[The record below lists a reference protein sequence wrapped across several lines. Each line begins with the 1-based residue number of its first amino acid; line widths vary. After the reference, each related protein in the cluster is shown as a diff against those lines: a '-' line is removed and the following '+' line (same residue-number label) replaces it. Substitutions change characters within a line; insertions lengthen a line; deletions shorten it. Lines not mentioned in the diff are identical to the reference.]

1 MNSCI
6 LESPEMNVKL
16 TTEEIDTIANIISEQ
31 ECPFDF
37 KCYKSGFEDLCG
49 AILDPGGEVVECG
62 DENAKKCPYSSPFG
76 KTFICTCLMRCYI
89 AKHFH
94 I

>member
-1 MNSCI
+1 MD
-6 LESPEMNVKL
+6 VKL
-16 TTEEIDTIANIISEQ
+16 TKDEIDEIAKIFSEQ

-49 AILDPGGEVVECG
+49 AALGPILDTGRPIVECI
-62 DENAKKCPYSSPFG
+62 DENAKQCHFSSPFG
-76 KTFICTCLMRCYI
+76 STFICACTMRCYI

-94 I
+94 K